1 MSVEE
6 NKALVRRIYELIN
19 SGDSASYFEFC
30 APGYTEHMTDHDM
43 NLEESKKFEAD
54 FLAAFPDIKVA
65 INDMVAEGDKV
76 AVMVTWKGTHKD
88 TGKKIEMT
96 NANIFKFANGKWAET
111 WNVTDIRLAQQLG
124 SIPKT

>member
-6 NKALVRRIYELIN
+6 NKVLVRRIYELIN
-19 SGDSASYFEFC
+19 LGDSAACYEFC
-30 APGYTEHMTDHDM
+30 APGYAEHLTDRDM

-54 FLAAFPDIKVA
+54 FLAAFPDIKVT
-65 INDMVAEGDKV
+65 INDMIAEGDKV

-96 NANIFKFANGKWAET
+96 NANIFRIANGKWAET

-124 SIPKT
+124 AIPKP

>member
-19 SGDSASYFEFC
+19 SGDYAACYEFC
-30 APGYTEHMTDHDM
+30 TPGYAEHLTDRDM

-54 FLAAFPDIKVA
+54 FLTAFPDIKA
-65 INDMVAEGDKV
+65 TINDMVAEGDKV

-96 NANIFKFANGKWAET
+96 NANIFRIANGKWAET
-111 WNVTDIRLAQQLG
+111 WNVTDVALARQLG
-124 SIPKT
+124 SIPK